1 MYHMS
6 SHRATHTGEIRIALM
21 QKHMSCRC
29 TRTGT
34 RTRCCVQAHTSREA
48 CRVDVHTRP
57 EARCMPCCCTRAHA
71 HDAVFHA
78 QWHMHTGEM
87 PRRDVCYN
95 VQPHTHTHGRD
106 ACRVTVD
113 AHVYAHVHGRDRCRV
128 KLHAH
133 ECMLGGA
140 YSRPGVPARRTLPS
154 DSHRLLKARGH
165 SIQHLR
171 EFLITQAAAVQAG
184 SEVRRLCVMH
194 RDEHR

>member
-1 MYHMS
+1 MS
-6 SHRATHTGEIRIALM
+6 RRIPAERHVVSMRTHGPK
-21 QKHMSCRC
+21 QD
-29 TRTGT
+29 
-34 RTRCCVQAHTSREA
+34 A
-48 CRVDVHTRP
+48 CRVAAHAHTHT
-57 EARCMPCCCTRAHA
+57 MPCFRHNGTCTRARC
-71 HDAVFHA
+71 
-78 QWHMHTGEM
+78 QGEM
-87 PRRDVCYN
+87 CATTSN
-95 VQPHTHTHGRD
+95 HTHTHGRD

>member
-1 MYHMS
+1 MH
-6 SHRATHTGEIRIALM
+6 THWHAHTMLCPGAYQPRG
-21 QKHMSCRC
+21 MSCRC
-29 TRTGT
+29 AHTARSKMHAVLLHTRT
-34 RTRCCVQAHTSREA
+34 RTRC
-48 CRVDVHTRP
+48 RVSGT
-57 EARCMPCCCTRAHA
+57 MAHA
-71 HDAVFHA
+71 HGRDAKARCVL
-78 QWHMHTGEM
+78 QRPTT
-87 PRRDVCYN
+87 
-95 VQPHTHTHGRD
+95 HTHTRARCTSCHGRCTCIRTRTCGRD